1 MQYNRAKEQAGGF
14 LLVTSLF
21 EGQAVPHQPGKRN
34 VPLSGGLGSAMS
46 GRLAAIAQ
54 QDALDFEI
62 TFYEQLLRVLPDF
75 IEVLQVQA
83 ENYRLHNRQQ
93 DGLVVDLRLVELR
106 PQDPRVHYNLACRY
120 ALLHQSDAA
129 LRTLR
134 RALELGYRDFR
145 YIEQDSDWDQLRRDP
160 RFQRLIREFRS
171 RS

>member
-1 MQYNRAKEQAGGF
+1 M
-14 LLVTSLF
+14 
-21 EGQAVPHQPGKRN
+21 PHQPGKRN
-34 VPLSGGLGSAMS
+34 VPLSGGLGSATS

-62 TFYEQLLRVLPDF
+62 AFCEQLLRALPDF
-75 IEVLQVQA
+75 VEVLQVLA
-83 ENYRLHNRQQ
+83 ENYRLRNRQQ
-93 DGLVVDLRLVELR
+93 EGLAVDLRLAELR

-120 ALLHQSDAA
+120 ALLRQTDMA

-145 YIEQDSDWDQLRRDP
+145 FLEQDSDWDLLRKDP
-160 RFQRLIREFRS
+160 RFQKLIREFRS